1 MDQRVTDGLG
11 FARTENGAR
20 RMLIMEKP
28 LRAFAAEIIRRMGS
42 AEAEARLVADHLV
55 DANLAGHDSHGVGL
69 LPTYLRHF
77 EAGLV
82 VPNTA
87 AAKVTDDGAIL
98 VFDGRRGFGRR
109 VGGEAIAAAMVRCRE
124 TGVVLLGVRG
134 AHHLGRIGA
143 YAEQALGAGLVSLH
157 FVNVVDHDPCVA
169 PHGGAAARFV
179 TNPVC
184 IAVPGTEATPPVILD
199 MATSRIAL
207 GKARV
212 AMMRGERLAES
223 MVLDADGQPT
233 DDPGV
238 LYRKPRGALLPF
250 GEHKGSGLAL
260 MCELLAGALTGG
272 GTIQPGNPR
281 LSGLVNHMMSIVIDP
296 ARLVDL
302 EWMRA
307 EIDAVVAYVKDTPP
321 ADPETPVMVAG
332 DPERKARIAR
342 TRNGV
347 EIEDATW
354 REMLA
359 AGETL
364 GLAGADG
371 RAIAGVS

>member
-1 MDQRVTDGLG
+1 
-11 FARTENGAR
+11 
-20 RMLIMEKP
+20 
-28 LRAFAAEIIRRMGS
+28 
-42 AEAEARLVADHLV
+42 
-55 DANLAGHDSHGVGL
+55 
-69 LPTYLRHF
+69 
-77 EAGLV
+77 
-82 VPNTA
+82 
-87 AAKVTDDGAIL
+87 
-98 VFDGRRGFGRR
+98 
-109 VGGEAIAAAMVRCRE
+109 
-124 TGVVLLGVRG
+124 
-134 AHHLGRIGA
+134 
-143 YAEQALGAGLVSLH
+143 
-157 FVNVVDHDPCVA
+157 
-169 PHGGAAARFV
+169 
-179 TNPVC
+179 
-184 IAVPGTEATPPVILD
+184 
-199 MATSRIAL
+199 
-207 GKARV
+207 
-212 AMMRGERLAES
+212 
-223 MVLDADGQPT
+223 
-233 DDPGV
+233 
-238 LYRKPRGALLPF
+238 
-250 GEHKGSGLAL
+250 